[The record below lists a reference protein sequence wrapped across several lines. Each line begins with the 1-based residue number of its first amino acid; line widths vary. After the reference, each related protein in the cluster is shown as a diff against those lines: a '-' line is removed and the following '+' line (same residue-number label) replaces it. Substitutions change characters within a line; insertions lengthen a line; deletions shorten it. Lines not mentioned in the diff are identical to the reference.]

1 MKKKFDGFV
10 RKFCKTK
17 TFSIFVVQTSPKKFS
32 ELLQTH
38 QQQLNHCWKT
48 FYKN

>member
-32 ELLQTH
+32 DTSSNPSTAVESLLENF
-38 QQQLNHCWKT
+38 L
-48 FYKN
+48 